1 MSTIAVAGR
10 FTKDGE
16 IRITPNG
23 HHILNFGIA
32 ENVYINGKEQP
43 QFFNCQLFGNR
54 AEKLAPYIK
63 KGGAATVFGSLQIR
77 QYTDRQGIERQ
88 SIDIIV
94 GDIALQGSRDQAHA
108 SQPATHHAAARPHAA
123 QPARQQ
129 PAAPVPQDKIDDSI
143 PF

>member
-16 IRITPNG
+16 IRTTRNG
-23 HHILNFGIA
+23 HHILSFGIA
-32 ENVYINGKEQP
+32 ENVYMNGEEQA

-54 AEKLAPYIK
+54 AEKLAPYIR

-77 QYTDRQGIERQ
+77 KYTDRQGFERQ
-88 SIDIIV
+88 SIEIIV
-94 GDIALQGSRDQAHA
+94 GDITLQGSRDQAHA
-108 SQPATHHAAARPHAA
+108 SQPATHSAAARPHAA
-123 QPARQQ
+123 PPARQQ
-129 PAAPVPQDKIDDSI
+129 TAAPVPQDDIDDSI